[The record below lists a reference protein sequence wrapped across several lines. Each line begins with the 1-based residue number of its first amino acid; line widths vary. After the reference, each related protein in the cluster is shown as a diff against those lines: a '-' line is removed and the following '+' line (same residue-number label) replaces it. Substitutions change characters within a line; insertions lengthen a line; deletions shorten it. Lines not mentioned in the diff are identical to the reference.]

1 MAETVYR
8 VPISNEDA
16 KAIVALINNYKPQTK
31 NEEKEAKFT
40 QRLVELKSKLSFYFY
55 EEEMENETD

>member
-1 MAETVYR
+1 MAEMVYR

-16 KAIVALINNYKPQTK
+16 KAIVELINNYKPQTK
-31 NEEKEAKFT
+31 SEEKEAKFT

>member
-1 MAETVYR
+1 MAEMVYR

>member
-55 EEEMENETD
+55 EEEMKNETD